1 MGFLKISEGN
11 SKMGGIKSI
20 SLPSVVTC
28 IQCACNEKCYSRKLE
43 RLRPNVRN
51 AYESNLR
58 LLRENPDVFWREVE
72 AAVMMNRFFRFHVG
86 GDIPDDDYFF
96 RMVGVAARN
105 PHCEILCFTKKY
117 DIVNDFLRIHH
128 ELPKN
133 LHIVFS
139 AWIGLEMSN
148 PFLLPEAHVK
158 YRDGTTTAL
167 DSAIQCQGNCTECAT
182 TNGGCWTLQPGQQ
195 IIFDEH

>member
-1 MGFLKISEGN
+1 MGFLKISDGN

-72 AAVMMNRFFRFHVG
+72 AAIMMNHFFRFHVG
-86 GDIPDDDYFF
+86 GDIPDDDYFS
-96 RMVGVAARN
+96 RMVDVADRN

-117 DIVNDFLRIHH
+117 GIVNDFLKIHH

-167 DSAIQCQGNCTECAT
+167 DSAIKCHGNCTECAT